1 MIRCIFFCK
10 KYVLSR
16 QDKKGNIGGGGGE
29 GNLTILFDFY
39 PEKLYDQ
46 LEFNKL

>member
-16 QDKKGNIGGGGGE
+16 QDKKGNIGGGGKS
-29 GNLTILFDFY
+29 NLTILFDFY
-39 PEKLYDQ
+39 PENFYDQ